1 MTPAAAL
8 QYERDPREILAD
20 KIAMPLRVEAIS
32 DFDSFRNLKPAWD
45 RLVKESKI
53 GHPFLTHDWICSWW
67 ECFGAGRTLTIVMVS
82 QGGELIGIAPLMI
95 SRTKI
100 YGIPVRELGSISND
114 HTPRFDFIVSGDPAA
129 VMEAIWI
136 HLWERR
142 REWDVMK
149 LCQLESG
156 SATLEHLAG
165 LAAGY
170 SCQLDTW
177 PSTDSPY
184 LSLNGSFE
192 DHLAKLPRGLRAN
205 LRRRMKRLEEIGP
218 VEFEQVSSERM
229 IDEALA
235 DAFLMEAG
243 TWKGAAGTAIACDH
257 ELTRFYAA
265 IAQRAARQGTLYF
278 TFLRLDGKRIAFDL
292 SLIYNQRLFK
302 LKPGYLQRYHA
313 CSPGQEL
320 TTMTIRD
327 AFARGLS
334 EVDFLGSADEW
345 KLAWTKTV
353 RKQCWAYVFKNDLLG
368 SLLHFAKFRLAPYLR
383 GKIPTKVH
391 ITIRSTREA
400 RA

>member
-1 MTPAAAL
+1 MSPAAAITH
-8 QYERDPREILAD
+8 ERDHREILSGQIRMHLCVD
-20 KIAMPLRVEAIS
+20 GIS
-32 DFDSFRNLKPAWD
+32 DFDSFVKAKPAWD
-45 RLVKESKI
+45 QLVEKISI
-53 GHPFLTHDWICSWW
+53 GHPFLTHDWIRSWW
-67 ECFGAGRTLTIVMVS
+67 ESFGVKRALKILMVS
-82 QGGELIGIAPLMI
+82 HAGELIGIAPLMI

-114 HTPRFDFIVSGDPAA
+114 HTPRFDFIISSEPAS
-129 VMEAIWI
+129 VMEAMWL

-165 LAAGY
+165 LAAGH
-170 SCQLDTW
+170 SCRLETW

-218 VEFEQVSSERM
+218 VEFEQVFSETSSKTT
-229 IDEALA
+229 IDDALT
-235 DAFLMEAG
+235 DAFRMEAG
-243 TWKGAAGTAIACDH
+243 TWKGEAGTAIACH
-257 ELTRFYAA
+257 QELSRFYSSVVH
-265 IAQRAARQGTLYF
+265 RAARQGTLYL
-278 TFLRLDGKRIAFDL
+278 TFLRLNGQRIAFDL
-292 SLIYNQRLFK
+292 SLIYQRRLFK

-353 RKQCWAYVFKNDLLG
+353 RQQCWAYVFKKDLLG
-368 SLLHFAKFRLAPYLR
+368 SLLHFAKFRLAPWVRSKIR
-383 GKIPTKVH
+383 GK
-391 ITIRSTREA
+391 RAA